1 MKMSRTFISL
11 PFIVVAGCLPV
22 VLLPLPT
29 VAADLGA
36 SAPPAERFLRQHC
49 LRCHDAAVQEGKF
62 RLDTLERNFAGHQTA
77 ERWAEVMTRINSGE
91 MPPKEE
97 PRPTVDEIAE
107 VVGWISAEIEAGE
120 AARMAAR
127 GRMTHDRLSREEY
140 ANTVYDLLG
149 VQIDVDEPGVFDED
163 PTFHG
168 FSRIGAML
176 TLAPSHIER
185 YLKAADVVLA
195 RAYPETPVES
205 KSHRISGISIH
216 ESSMG
221 PPDRE
226 KVRKRIATVG
236 AIDKVRNLVWPG
248 AAIPGWRAWWGR
260 HFEQSGVYRMRI
272 TLSGL
277 RPDNGRVPH
286 LSLWDPKAKE
296 SIFDADVLAPEDQ
309 PTTVEFERFLSMPLD
324 LDIHNEVPGKFA
336 GGHHVNVL
344 TMGGGVFLGSRD
356 HRLANPTGHK
366 LFDDDGKPLHPV
378 LIVDCIEIEGPIV
391 TDEDRRK
398 RELFWPGDVADEAQ
412 VRECLTRFAERAW
425 RRPVAADE
433 SDRYTAVYTQERAA
447 GEKPRAAYLSAMA
460 GVLASKSFCYIESGN
475 PDGQRQS
482 LDDYE
487 LASRLSYFLWGSL
500 PDEPLLEAARN
511 GSLKRPEVLGSQV
524 GRMIADPKIDRFLES
539 FPHQWL
545 ELNRVGMFPP
555 DRKLYRDYDLWLEYS
570 MKREPVETFAEA
582 FRHNLPVGELLAGD
596 WSMVNARLAE
606 HYELPRPADA
616 GFTKTRFTADQHR
629 GGLLTQAAVLSLT
642 SDGTRHRPVHRG
654 VWVSEAL
661 FGVTPPPPPPNVQPL
676 EPTPADVEKTTI
688 RGQLAAHS
696 TTAACA
702 ACHRKIDPLG
712 FAFENYDAIGRW
724 RTHEDTAA
732 GKGASPPVDA
742 SGVLPDGRTFSGPD
756 EFKRLLA
763 SDAATFAEAIVAKL
777 ATFALR
783 RAMTLDDRAAIREI
797 AASVE
802 ADGYPLR
809 SLVEAVATSDLIRS
823 R

>member
-1 MKMSRTFISL
+1 
-11 PFIVVAGCLPV
+11 
-22 VLLPLPT
+22 
-29 VAADLGA
+29 
-36 SAPPAERFLRQHC
+36 
-49 LRCHDAAVQEGKF
+49 
-62 RLDTLERNFAGHQTA
+62 
-77 ERWAEVMTRINSGE
+77 
-91 MPPKEE
+91 MPPEEE
-97 PRPTVDEIAE
+97 PRPTVDEIAD
-107 VVGWISAEIEAGE
+107 VVGWISEQIEAGE
-120 AARMAAR
+120 AARLAAR
-127 GRMTHDRLSREEY
+127 GRMTHDRLSRDEY

-149 VQIDVDEPGVFDED
+149 VRIDVNEPGVFNED

-168 FSRIGAML
+168 FSRIGGLL

-185 YLKAADVVLA
+185 YLAAADVVLA

-205 KSHRISGISIH
+205 KSHRLSGISIH
-216 ESSMG
+216 ESNMG

-226 KVRKRIATVG
+226 KLRNRIAAVG

-248 AAIPGWRAWWGR
+248 AAISGWRAWWGR
-260 HFEQSGVYRMRI
+260 HFEQPGVYRMRI

-277 RPDNGRVPH
+277 RPENGRVPH

-309 PTTVEFERFLSMPLD
+309 PTTVEFERFLSMPLN

-344 TMGGGVFLGSRD
+344 TMGGNVFLGSRD

-366 LFDDDGKPLHPV
+366 LFDDEGNPLHPV
-378 LIVDCIEIEGPIV
+378 LIVDSIEIEGPIV

-398 RELFWPGDVADEAQ
+398 REPFWPADVADESK

-425 RRPVAADE
+425 RRPVKADE
-433 SDRYTAVYTQERAA
+433 VDRYTAVYAEERAA

-460 GVLASKSFCYIESGN
+460 GVLASKSFFFLESGD
-475 PDGQRQS
+475 PDSQRLS

-500 PDEPLLEAARN
+500 PDEPLLEAARS
-511 GSLKRPEVLGSQV
+511 GSLKRPEVLRSQV
-524 GRMIADPKIDRFLES
+524 ARMIADPKIDRFLEA
-539 FPHQWL
+539 FPYQWL
-545 ELNRVGMFPP
+545 EMDRVGMFPP
-555 DRKLYRDYDLWLEYS
+555 DRKIYRDYDLWLEYS

-582 FRHNLPVGELLAGD
+582 FRENLPVGDLLAGD

-606 HYELPRPADA
+606 HYGLPRPSDA
-616 GFTKTRFTADQHR
+616 GFTKTRFTAEQHR

-654 VWVSEAL
+654 VWVSEAM

-676 EPTPADVEKTTI
+676 EPTPSNVEKTTI

-696 TTAACA
+696 TSATCA

-712 FAFENYDAIGRW
+712 FAFENYDAVGRW
-724 RTHEDTAA
+724 RTHEETAA

-742 SGVLPDGRTFSGPD
+742 SGILPDGRAFSGPD

-763 SDAATFAEAIVAKL
+763 SDTSTFAEAVVGKL

-783 RAMTLDDRAAIREI
+783 RAMTVDDRAAIKEI

-802 ADGYPLR
+802 AEGYPLR
-809 SLVEAVATSDLIRS
+809 SLVEAVATSNLIRS